1 MYHARLSPASS
12 SPLAAFT
19 FVSSLNVKI
28 KNKTN
33 HQIFTLLPTFF
44 LFKLLDPNSTFL
56 QVCVNIFHNCLSA
69 RSKVAYLSSLE
80 TKMFLET
87 LPNILDGLFLGLFLM
102 EIMQLESEKW
112 LSTGV
117 STCYFEVV
125 IRSQVI
131 VTQY

>member
-1 MYHARLSPASS
+1 MYYSRLIPASS

-19 FVSSLNVKI
+19 FVNSLNVKI
-28 KNKTN
+28 KNKRK
-33 HQIFTLLPTFF
+33 HQIFTLLATVF
-44 LFKLLDPNSTFL
+44 LFQLLDPNSTFL
-56 QVCVNIFHNCLSA
+56 QICVNIFHNCLSA
-69 RSKVAYLSSLE
+69 SSKVTYLTSLE

-87 LPNILDGLFLGLFLM
+87 LPNILDGLLLGLFLM

-125 IRSQVI
+125 IQSHVI